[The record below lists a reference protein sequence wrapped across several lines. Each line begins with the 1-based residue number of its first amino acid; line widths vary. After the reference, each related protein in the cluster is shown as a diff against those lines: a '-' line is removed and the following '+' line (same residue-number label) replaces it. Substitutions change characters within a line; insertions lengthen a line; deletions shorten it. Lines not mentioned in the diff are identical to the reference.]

1 MFGFKKYSF
10 RFELSQAK
18 NIRTDIIENVSELIS
33 FIMSEN
39 IELQRRGQKGSVV
52 ITKYRRS
59 AHEEEV
65 IVAQKLELPISGD
78 VEDFEKLLSKFYSKK
93 PLSFTS
99 PQVEAVRYEFS
110 EQEELQS
117 SKIKEEAGYAPAPD
131 LHFEDEP
138 EEALPDFSSQSSVS
152 EEKQSEEKQEEVS
165 VSENKTENES
175 ESESK
180 ESLKA
185 ALAQKEQQLQAQE
198 EELLELR
205 ALLKTSQTKDKQE
218 ENEKVEEASEDFP
231 RLLPKER
238 LSHTSPQL
246 DDVLHLTS
254 VEQEDVVTE
263 AVALMNQAKR
273 GMQPRNVIEYQ
284 VAVEFETTKQREIKE
299 AEEQAE
305 VAQKNKI
312 AQARKQFE
320 EKQQEITTKSNM
332 ALHQT
337 KVTIEQKFEKLVFEE
352 VNARMQKQ
360 KEYIESFTADLNKKM
375 MQYIDNASD
384 ILEES

>member
-18 NIRTDIIENVSELIS
+18 NIRTDIIEDVSELIS

-99 PQVEAVRYEFS
+99 PQVEAGRYEFS

-152 EEKQSEEKQEEVS
+152 EEKQEEVS
-165 VSENKTENES
+165 VSENKTEN

-185 ALAQKEQQLQAQE
+185 ALAQKEQQLQ
-198 EELLELR
+198 
-205 ALLKTSQTKDKQE
+205 
-218 ENEKVEEASEDFP
+218 
-231 RLLPKER
+231 
-238 LSHTSPQL
+238 
-246 DDVLHLTS
+246 
-254 VEQEDVVTE
+254 
-263 AVALMNQAKR
+263 
-273 GMQPRNVIEYQ
+273 
-284 VAVEFETTKQREIKE
+284 
-299 AEEQAE
+299 
-305 VAQKNKI
+305 
-312 AQARKQFE
+312 
-320 EKQQEITTKSNM
+320 
-332 ALHQT
+332 
-337 KVTIEQKFEKLVFEE
+337 
-352 VNARMQKQ
+352 
-360 KEYIESFTADLNKKM
+360 
-375 MQYIDNASD
+375 
-384 ILEES
+384 

>member
-18 NIRTDIIENVSELIS
+18 NIRTDIIEDVSELIS

-78 VEDFEKLLSKFYSKK
+78 VGDFEKLLSKFYSKK

-99 PQVEAVRYEFS
+99 PQVEAGRYEFS

-152 EEKQSEEKQEEVS
+152 EEKQEEVA
-165 VSENKTENES
+165 VSENETETEN

-205 ALLKTSQTKDKQE
+205 ALFKTSQTKDKQE

-337 KVTIEQKFEKLVFEE
+337 KATIEQKFEKLVFEE